1 MKVGNDLLIA
11 PAIVCG
17 LSVRSGHRKDC
28 EGMHGGV
35 ARRQG
40 RDASRGVTEK
50 AYVEQ
55 CRGGAEP
62 FKRPSSRGAS
72 IRSISGSH
80 SQTNRYC
87 WP

>member
-17 LSVRSGHRKDC
+17 LSVRSGLRKDC

-40 RDASRGVTEK
+40 RDASPGRDRKSVRRT
-50 AYVEQ
+50 VQ
-55 CRGGAEP
+55 RW
-62 FKRPSSRGAS
+62 RGAIQAAIFARCIDPIDFCTTS
-72 IRSISGSH
+72 
-80 SQTNRYC
+80 
-87 WP
+87 PD